1 MAVAGHG
8 RGTSRSELPSGS
20 SLRLEGELLAALGD
34 AEAGLIRLGGAAC
47 VSPDRD
53 AFVGMQLRQEAVESC
68 GLNGD
73 RVSLYGLLAME
84 AAPSTE
90 PARGMQAARCLRAM
104 HGCLTPFPGE
114 TEPAEGLARIVGI
127 LKNGE
132 AEASTARTVL
142 REVLGPELDDQ
153 GLPEVV
159 RAGLAMGRTEI
170 AAPLGP
176 MAGRLIALSVL
187 HRSSGLV
194 VPLSGALGLRLIEY
208 RESLRSVERSGSW
221 QSWILFFLRAVAES
235 ADRCVSQIRR
245 ASALRD
251 KHVKAVGAGLGYAV
265 GKGLCVLD
273 RMVLDP
279 MASVAEVREITGT
292 SYVAA
297 NTLVSRL
304 AELGILHEAT
314 GHRRNRSFLYA
325 PYVQVFAGG
334 PDSEDAKRAGPL
346 SPRPRASRP
355 GGRIPPRPRRPEDGV
370 PTRKKRPARSEPRKS
385 GGRISD
391 HLL

>member
-8 RGTSRSELPSGS
+8 RGTPRSKLPSGS

-34 AEAGLIRLGGAAC
+34 AEAGLIRLGGASC
-47 VSPDRD
+47 VSPDRA

-68 GLNGD
+68 GLDGD
-73 RVSLYGLLAME
+73 RVSLNDLLAME
-84 AAPSTE
+84 AAPSSE
-90 PARGMQAARCLRAM
+90 PARCLQAM
-104 HGCLTPFPGE
+104 HGCLVPFQGE
-114 TEPAEGLARIVGI
+114 TEPTEGLARIVGI
-127 LKNGE
+127 LKNDE
-132 AEASTARTVL
+132 ADVPAVRSVL
-142 REVLGPELDDQ
+142 RGVLGPEGDDR
-153 GLPEVV
+153 GLPDVV
-159 RAGLAMGRTEI
+159 RAGLAMARTET
-170 AAPLGP
+170 ATHLGP
-176 MAGRLIALSVL
+176 VAGRLIALSVL

-208 RESLRSVERSGSW
+208 RESLRSIERSGSW
-221 QSWILFFLRAVAES
+221 RSWIVFFLKAVAES

-265 GKGLCVLD
+265 GKGLRVLD

-279 MASVAEVREITGT
+279 MASVAEIREITGT

-334 PDSEDAKRAGPL
+334 SGTEDAKRSGPL
-346 SPRPRASRP
+346 SPRPRTRRSSD
-355 GGRIPPRPRRPEDGV
+355 RIPPRLRRPADGV
-370 PTRKKRPARSEPRKS
+370 PTRKKPSVRPGSRKS

>member
-1 MAVAGHG
+1 MAVAGRG
-8 RGTSRSELPSGS
+8 RGTPRRELPSGS
-20 SLRLEGELLAALGD
+20 SLRIEGELLAALGD
-34 AEAGLIRLGGAAC
+34 AEAGLIRLGGATC
-47 VSPDRD
+47 VSPDRA
-53 AFVGMQLRQEAVESC
+53 AFVGMQLRQEAIESC
-68 GLNGD
+68 GLDGD
-73 RVSLYGLLAME
+73 RVSLNDLLAME
-84 AAPSTE
+84 AAPSSE
-90 PARGMQAARCLRAM
+90 PARGLQAGRCLQAM
-104 HGCLTPFPGE
+104 RGCLVPSPGG
-114 TEPAEGLARIVGI
+114 TEPIEGLARIVGI

-132 AEASTARTVL
+132 ADAPKARTVL
-142 REVLGPELDDQ
+142 RGVLGLDGDDQ
-153 GLPEVV
+153 GLPDVV

-170 AAPLGP
+170 ATQLGP
-176 MAGRLIALSVL
+176 VAGRLIALSLL

-221 QSWILFFLRAVAES
+221 RSWILFFLRAVAES

-265 GKGLCVLD
+265 GNGLRVLD

-279 MASVAEVREITGT
+279 MASVAEIREITGT

-334 PDSEDAKRAGPL
+334 PDAEDAKRAGPL

-355 GGRIPPRPRRPEDGV
+355 GGRIPPRPRRSADGV